1 MAAASSSAPGT
12 SLRAVASN
20 PTGGGLR
27 GAVARADGAAPV
39 NPPRRR
45 RSFASRCFASSRRRP
60 PSQTGGDPAAP
71 IGLPRSAST
80 AARAAAVACALGRA
94 AGRRRARLRSAL
106 GSAPFA
112 SASVASAG
120 SAWPGAR
127 GARAL
132 ARASRAHAA
141 RGHQLRPDR
150 PDCVGAEDLRGQR
163 PRDAR
168 EQRGSL
174 RVARSQPAPVAA
186 LLEHPRRIASGR
198 CRGLRVVADA
208 PPCAYASR
216 PRLRCAAPT
225 PRAARLASLALRR
238 A

>member
-71 IGLPRSAST
+71 IGLPRSPQPPRRQRQSLT
-80 AARAAAVACALGRA
+80 LCAARRVGVALATLGPRLALLRLRHVALGRVRLA
-94 AGRRRARLRSAL
+94 RRSRCPRARLDKPGVAL
-106 GSAPFA
+106 RAVTSSDSCGP
-112 SASVASAG
+112 
-120 SAWPGAR
+120 AR
-127 GARAL
+127 T
-132 ARASRAHAA
+132 AA
-141 RGHQLRPDR
+141 
-150 PDCVGAEDLRGQR
+150 V
-163 PRDAR
+163 DAR

-174 RVARSQPAPVAA
+174 RVAVRRPLRLRRSWTRAASTPAAVRPA
-186 LLEHPRRIASGR
+186 RR
-198 CRGLRVVADA
+198 RVA